1 MYHNREYLTELSEKF
16 NEKIDFDRLINVTFN
31 VDTED
36 VKFYTFSE
44 GLDYFNKYSKDE
56 KINQYTSYKNKK
68 LLQDY
73 ERKVTDFLGYKP
85 DFSEI
90 LVDVIMGDVI
100 YFTTSMA
107 SRKEFE
113 KFYKTLLKKFNI
125 EEKEFFEVLSR
136 LNNKEIIDF
145 ETAFK
150 YKTIWIAKVPL
161 EKGYFKVYAE
171 PFKYGNSFS
180 FNEKTAKFLE
190 KLLSCSPLEKECL
203 NSCITIYEFG
213 TGRTQVSTQDEAL
226 KSKLFRASR
235 LNRKFKFE
243 KK

>member
-1 MYHNREYLTELSEKF
+1 MYHNKEYLLELSEKI
-16 NEKIDFDRLINVTFN
+16 NENIDFDRLINVTFN

-36 VKFYTFSE
+36 VKFYTFSKD
-44 GLDYFNKYSKDE
+44 LDYFNKYSNE
-56 KINQYTSYKNKK
+56 TKINQYTANKNKK
-68 LLQDY
+68 LLHDY
-73 ERKVTDFLGYKP
+73 ERKVIDFLGYKP

-100 YFTTSMA
+100 YFTTGMA

-136 LNNKEIIDF
+136 LNNRKIIDF

-150 YKTIWIAKVPL
+150 YKTISVSKVPL
-161 EKGYFKVYAE
+161 NEGYFKVYSE

-180 FNEKTAKFLE
+180 FNEKTIKFLE
-190 KLLSCSPLEKECL
+190 KLLSCSPLNENCL
-203 NSCITIYEFG
+203 KSCITIYEFG
-213 TGRTQVSTQDEAL
+213 TGRMQISTQDEEL
-226 KSKLFRASR
+226 KRKLFKAAD
-235 LNRKFKFE
+235 LNSKFKFI